1 MEGSDI
7 TFVRFKETPYGGAER
22 YLNRLKESLTRRGL
36 AVETL
41 HADLPGWLPSW
52 LKVLLFSRRVCRR
65 FSHALA
71 DSRPV
76 LFSLD
81 RITCP
86 DIYRAGDGVHRAYLN
101 TKGFTLNP
109 LHLSYLWLE
118 RRTFANARAIIANSR
133 MVREQILQYYPQVT
147 PEKIHVVYNGLPLP
161 DPVDKAAAKA
171 ALAREMGFDPN
182 LPVLLFVGSGFAR
195 KGVREFLTILSRL
208 GHDYTAFVVGK
219 EKRLTRYRRRAEELG
234 ISDKVTFTGPRKE
247 VERFYAAAD
256 LFLFPTRYEPFSN
269 VVLEALSYGD
279 VVFTTRQNGA
289 AEILED
295 RYVMERPDA
304 PETAR
309 KIDRLLAD
317 PERLRQEQKK
327 ARKLSERFS
336 IERNVAETLKVLDK
350 IQKNS

>member
-1 MEGSDI
+1 
-7 TFVRFKETPYGGAER
+7 
-22 YLNRLKESLTRRGL
+22 
-36 AVETL
+36 
-41 HADLPGWLPSW
+41 
-52 LKVLLFSRRVCRR
+52 VLLFSRQVCKKYRQQVTI
-65 FSHALA
+65 
-71 DSRPV
+71 DYRPI

-86 DIYRAGDGVHRAYLN
+86 DIYRAGDGVHRAYLK

-133 MVREQILQYYPQVT
+133 MVRDQILRYYPAT
-147 PEKIHVVYNGLPLP
+147 DPAKIHVVYNGIPLP

-171 ALAREMGFDPN
+171 ALARELDFDPN
-182 LPVLLFVGSGFAR
+182 LPVILFVGSGFAR
-195 KGVREFLTILSRL
+195 KGVTEFLEILTHL
-208 GHDYTAFVVGK
+208 NHDYSAFVVGK
-219 EKRLTRYRRRAEELG
+219 EKHLARYRLRAKKFR
-234 ISDKVTFTGPRKE
+234 ISDKVTFTGPRRD

-256 LFLFPTRYEPFSN
+256 IFLFPTHYEPFSN

-279 VVFTTRQNGA
+279 IVFTTRQNGA

-295 RYVMERPDA
+295 RYIMERPDD
-304 PETAR
+304 PETSE

-317 PERLRQEQKK
+317 PEQLRREQEK
-327 ARKLSERFS
+327 AWKLSEQFS